1 MREQSHEKMK
11 NLTLSA
17 MFAAV
22 IMLMILYLFHIPVGS
37 NGGYIHF
44 GDAFIYLAG
53 CFLPMPYA
61 CAAATIGGGLA
72 DIMSGSAIWAI
83 PTMIIKPL
91 TVIWFTSKEDKLF
104 NKRNI
109 VAVILAGVVSI
120 VGYYLAQV
128 ILTGNWVASL
138 LGIWGNIVQAIGSGV
153 IFLIMAVAIDKVS
166 LKKRLKEI

>member
-44 GDAFIYLAG
+44 GDAFIYLSG

-61 CAAATIGGGLA
+61 CAAAAIGGGLA

-138 LGIWGNIVQAIGSGV
+138 LGIWGNVVQAIGSGV